1 MLAYSFPMTIY
12 RKLRN
17 ANLYVACGFL
27 HALYFPSPPSII
39 HTNSPALLRSMLYL
53 VWCCQRCSRNIFAA
67 PCRTCVFTACLPIG
81 MFGPQLVRRE
91 VDEPLA
97 AAGVGPARRKGGGQ
111 AAESNRMGTEVE
123 APMGT
128 SICEVPGP
136 RGSSDCRAARAS
148 LFQEACGASEGA
160 VWEQGEPEIRPGIQA

>member
-1 MLAYSFPMTIY
+1 
-12 RKLRN
+12 
-17 ANLYVACGFL
+17 
-27 HALYFPSPPSII
+27 
-39 HTNSPALLRSMLYL
+39 
-53 VWCCQRCSRNIFAA
+53 
-67 PCRTCVFTACLPIG
+67 

-128 SICEVPGP
+128 SICEVLGP

-148 LFQEACGASEGA
+148 LFQEARGASEGA
-160 VWEQGEPEIRPGIQA
+160 VGNRANLTSGPESKPKSVSDSDPKSVSDSGPGGARKPPVELVF